1 MLYFFWFIRICLL
14 STLSVLFAF
23 IHRLRRDLR
32 NWEFLFW
39 QRSWGHSSVYSVS
52 AALHFHIFQ
61 FLRSFY
67 PYRPNL
73 NYIRSKPSIPVYS
86 VLNFIFSSPELLVL
100 TVGFTSTQKH
110 FLYSKLQ
117 DTGSTFSGLSRLRS
131 RVWPCQTPTVLGVA
145 AAIAEEGRA
154 GVTQAIFPL
163 QHPVLWLGRSIRAT
177 VAEG

>member
-52 AALHFHIFQ
+52 AALHFHVFQ

-110 FLYSKLQ
+110 FLYSQAARHRIYFQWPVTFTKQGLTMS
-117 DTGSTFSGLSRLRS
+117 DAYSFRCGCSYRGGGKSWSYTGHL
-131 RVWPCQTPTVLGVA
+131 PPA
-145 AAIAEEGRA
+145 APR
-154 GVTQAIFPL
+154 PL
-163 QHPVLWLGRSIRAT
+163 TR
-177 VAEG
+177 